1 MDSNKKTDEE
11 KLFVGILRLN
21 AKILGLILGLLLGS
35 TVFLATNWLLIKGGH
50 ITPTGEY
57 VVGPH
62 LQLLSQFFIG
72 YRVSFLGSIIGFF
85 YGFALGTLCGAM
97 IGWIYNRVVDFRKI
111 T

>member
-1 MDSNKKTDEE
+1 MVVNNETEEE
-11 KLFVGILRLN
+11 KLFSGTLRLN
-21 AKILGLILGLLLGS
+21 ARILGLILGLLFG
-35 TVFLATNWLLIKGGH
+35 FAIFMATNWLLLKGGH
-50 ITPTGEY
+50 TSPDGEY

-85 YGFALGTLCGAM
+85 YGFALGTLCGSM
-97 IGWIYNRVVDFRKI
+97 IGWVYNRIVNLRKS